1 MDEALRIVGI
11 RKRFG
16 RRLVLDEVE
25 LSVTA
30 GACAL
35 LCGANGAGK
44 STLMRI
50 LAGLEKPESAS
61 VEAPGGPRSWRR
73 ARSDLL
79 NMTVYLHQQP
89 YLFDG
94 TVRRNLAY
102 GSVTPGIDKTARI
115 EQALDWAGLAT
126 LAERHVQELSGG
138 ERQRVALARAWV
150 RRPEVMLFDEPTV
163 NMDAE
168 SRHRTL
174 QLMRALQSEGVG
186 FIIATHDP
194 GHFDSLNNA
203 LWQLVDGRLRVESAA
218 ADSTARPRLR
228 LAG

>member
-1 MDEALRIVGI
+1 MDEALRVTGV

-16 RRLVLDEVE
+16 RRLVLDAVG

-50 LAGLEKPESAS
+50 LAGLEKPESARIE
-61 VEAPGGPRSWRR
+61 VPDGPRSWHQ

-102 GSVTPGIDKTARI
+102 GSVKPGIDKAARI
-115 EQALDWAGLAT
+115 EHALEWAGLKT

-168 SRHRTL
+168 SRQRTL
-174 QLMRALQSEGVG
+174 QLMRALQSEGIG

-194 GHFDSLNNA
+194 GHFESLSNA
-203 LWQLVDGRLRVESAA
+203 LWRLTAGRLQIESAA
-218 ADSTARPRLR
+218 GQATRPQLR